1 MPVEAEPAQVAKQP
15 AEKDLGALEAVAD
28 LFGEPDCAI
37 DEVVQQAEAQVE
49 GDAQPPVAAVQDDV
63 VDPKI

>member
-1 MPVEAEPAQVAKQP
+1 M
-15 AEKDLGALEAVAD
+15 AD

-49 GDAQPPVAAVQDDV
+49 GESQPPVAAVQDDG
-63 VDPKI
+63 VDLKISRESEGAGVKASEKVDGVEQ